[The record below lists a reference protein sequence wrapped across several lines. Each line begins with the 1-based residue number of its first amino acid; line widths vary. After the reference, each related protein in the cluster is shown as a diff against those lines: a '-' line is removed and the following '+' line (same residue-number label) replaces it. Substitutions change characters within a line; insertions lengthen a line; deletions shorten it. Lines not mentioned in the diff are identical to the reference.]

1 MVLQKELIMKDK
13 ILLITLL
20 LFLLPNI
27 FSNYIKFDYHSILP
41 KISYH
46 EVYYTI
52 VEYNIKFPN
61 IVFAQSLI
69 ETGHFTSDL
78 LHMENNL
85 FGMKFP
91 VKRQTTSSGISN
103 SGYASYEKWTD
114 SVEDYFLWQQNM
126 LNGRDNI
133 TESEYLSLLGR
144 VYAEDKDYVSKIKFL
159 IYNK

>member
-1 MVLQKELIMKDK
+1 MKDK
-13 ILLITLL
+13 IFLIAML
-20 LFLLPNI
+20 LFLLPKV
-27 FSNYIKFDYHSILP
+27 FSNYIIFNYQSILP

-46 EVYYTI
+46 EVYYAI
-52 VEYNIKFPN
+52 VKYNIKFPN

-85 FGMKFP
+85 FGMKYP
-91 VKRQTTSSGISN
+91 TRRKTTSLGKSN
-103 SGYASYEKWTD
+103 GGYASYEKWTD
-114 SVEDYFLWQQNM
+114 SVEDYYLWQQNM
-126 LNGRDNI
+126 LKSRDNI

>member
-1 MVLQKELIMKDK
+1 MREK
-13 ILLITLL
+13 IFLITAL
-20 LFLLPNI
+20 LFLLPNV
-27 FSNYIKFDYHSILP
+27 FSNYIKFDYQSILP

-46 EVYYTI
+46 EVYYAI
-52 VEYNIKFPN
+52 VKYNIKFPN

-85 FGMKFP
+85 FGMKYP
-91 VKRQTTSSGISN
+91 NRRKTTSLGKSN

-114 SVEDYFLWQQNM
+114 SVEDYSLWQQNM
-126 LNGRDNI
+126 LNSRDNI